1 MAVALRRSLPPT
13 NSLVVFEAA
22 ARHTNFTRAAEE
34 LAVTQSAVSRQIQ
47 LLEDHLGVGL
57 FHRRARGLRL
67 TREGERLHRAVSMG
81 LEHIANVAADIR
93 RPRGPRELTVATS
106 VAFASYWLMARMAKF
121 RAAHP
126 QIELRLMAASPVY
139 DLAAAGIDL
148 AVRYGAGEWPGVE
161 AVRLFDNEIWPVCA
175 PKYLH
180 GRPPVRTLADLTG
193 ETLLHLSK
201 FDRNWVTWE
210 SFLAAFGVTE
220 ELTRRGLTFDN
231 YLVLIQ
237 STLRGE
243 GIALCGRRLAE
254 DFIADGDLVRPV
266 EASLKS
272 DRGFYLIRP
281 REVAM
286 SQPARLFHDWL
297 VQEALRPPS
306 GTKASGTKG
315 DDVPPAST
323 AG

>member
-1 MAVALRRSLPPT
+1 VRAEIPARPATFAL
-13 NSLVVFEAA
+13 AC
-22 ARHTNFTRAAEE
+22 
-34 LAVTQSAVSRQIQ
+34 
-47 LLEDHLGVGL
+47 
-57 FHRRARGLRL
+57 
-67 TREGERLHRAVSMG
+67 
-81 LEHIANVAADIR
+81 
-93 RPRGPRELTVATS
+93 RP
-106 VAFASYWLMARMAKF
+106 
-121 RAAHP
+121 
-126 QIELRLMAASPVY
+126 
-139 DLAAAGIDL
+139 D
-148 AVRYGAGEWPGVE
+148 
-161 AVRLFDNEIWPVCA
+161 
-175 PKYLH
+175 
-180 GRPPVRTLADLTG
+180 G

-210 SFLAAFGVTE
+210 SFLAAFEVTGE
-220 ELTRRGLTFDN
+220 IKHRGLTFDN

-297 VQEALRPPS
+297 LQEALRPPS
-306 GTKASGTKG
+306 GAKLDALP
-315 DDVPPAST
+315 DST
-323 AG
+323 RPTG